1 MKNEEYTEAGVPL
14 IQLNN
19 ISECGH
25 VLNDVKFVSEAKADS
40 LAKHNA
46 LPGDIVIAKMADP
59 VARAAIVRSDFQRY
73 VIVADCIRLSVD
85 EKQASSSF
93 SIYSINSKYFRANA
107 ESVSSG
113 ITRLRINLGV
123 LKKLRFALPPREEQ
137 SIIAAFLNRETAKID
152 ALIAE
157 QQRLIELLKE
167 KRQSVISHAVTIPK
181 IAT

>member
-73 VIVADCIRLSVD
+73 VIVADCIRGLKSNGTETYAKAPYFQMASDSLS
-85 EKQASSSF
+85 
-93 SIYSINSKYFRANA
+93 I
-107 ESVSSG
+107 
-113 ITRLRINLGV
+113 L
-123 LKKLRFALPPREEQ
+123 
-137 SIIAAFLNRETAKID
+137 
-152 ALIAE
+152 
-157 QQRLIELLKE
+157 
-167 KRQSVISHAVTIPK
+167 
-181 IAT
+181 